1 MFKYKHEK
9 RKSTNGFWKVFL
21 YTCLLTI
28 QSQLACR
35 LAAAVLV
42 DVDLKNV
49 SVRHANVIWSV
60 LLIYSHS
67 VKMEP
72 QSVQVQILQQEQL
85 LNMNEINIIL

>member
-1 MFKYKHEK
+1 M
-9 RKSTNGFWKVFL
+9 
-21 YTCLLTI
+21 LTI
-28 QSQLACR
+28 RSQLACR

-42 DVDLKNV
+42 DVNLKNV

-72 QSVQVQILQQEQL
+72 QSVQVQILQQEQFM
-85 LNMNEINIIL
+85 NKNEIEMGIEELFIK